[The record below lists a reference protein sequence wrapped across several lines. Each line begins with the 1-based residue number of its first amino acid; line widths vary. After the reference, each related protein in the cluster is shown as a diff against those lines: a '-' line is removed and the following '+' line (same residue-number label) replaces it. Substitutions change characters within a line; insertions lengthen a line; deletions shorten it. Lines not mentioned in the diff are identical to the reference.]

1 VAVAGDRAQ
10 RVLGHRPGL
19 DHEPPASAVRF
30 ADGFDPQ
37 WRELALRAYAAGTAM
52 MIGPGTGVLTAL
64 VAVVANLWRSRRSP
78 ATTD

>member
-1 VAVAGDRAQ
+1 
-10 RVLGHRPGL
+10 
-19 DHEPPASAVRF
+19 
-30 ADGFDPQ
+30 
-37 WRELALRAYAAGTAM
+37 